1 MKTAIIGSGMIGL
14 CSAYYLN
21 QQGFDVT
28 IIDEGD
34 GSDNCSFGNAGYFCP
49 SHMIPLASPGIISQ
63 GLKWMTN
70 PESPFY
76 IKPSLDIDLARWGW
90 NFYRAATKSRVE
102 KAVPV
107 LNQMLDES
115 RTLIEDILSET
126 KIDPGFGSKGLLMY
140 CKSQHILDEEAEVA
154 ELARKCGQD
163 VDVLTSAQAE
173 KLNPGFEIDT
183 VGAVHFKNDAWFTPN
198 TFMAEFQKYLEA
210 KGVVFKFNTQVTG
223 VEKNGS
229 KVSALLTSDAKIDA
243 DQFVVATGSWSA
255 KFLNQLGVKI
265 LVQGGK
271 GYSFTLPNPPV
282 MPETAS
288 ILTEARVAVTPMQ
301 GGLRFAGTM
310 EVNGLDL
317 SINPRRIK
325 GLQKSIPAYFP
336 QFDEG
341 SFEGL
346 PVWAGLRPCSP
357 DGLPYIG
364 KTKKFDNLIVATGHA
379 MLGISLGPITGQ
391 LVAELAQEEKP
402 HIDDTLLKV
411 ERYS

>member
-1 MKTAIIGSGMIGL
+1 MIGL

-21 QQGFDVT
+21 KQGFDVT
-28 IIDEGD
+28 VVDEGD
-34 GSDNCSFGNAGYFCP
+34 GTDNCSFGNAGYFCP

-107 LNQMLDES
+107 LDQMLSES
-115 RTLIEDILSET
+115 RTLIEEILAET
-126 KIDPGFGSKGLLMY
+126 SINSGFEDKGLLMY
-140 CKSQHILDEEAEVA
+140 CKSQHVLDEEAEVA

-163 VDVLTSAQAE
+163 VDVLNGSEAE

-198 TFMAEFQKYLEA
+198 TFMEQFQKHLEA
-210 KGVVFKFNTQVTG
+210 QGVVFEFNTKVTG
-223 VEKNGS
+223 VEKSND
-229 KVSALLTSDAKIDA
+229 KVSALLTTNDKLEA

-255 KFLNQLGVKI
+255 KFLKQLGVKI

-271 GYSFTLPNPPV
+271 GYSFTVPKPPV
-282 MPETAS
+282 MPKTAS

-301 GGLRFAGTM
+301 HGLRFAGTM

-317 SINPRRIK
+317 SINPRRVR
-325 GLQKSIPAYFP
+325 GLQKSIPSYFP
-336 QFDEG
+336 QFNES

-346 PVWAGLRPCSP
+346 PIWAGLRPCSP
-357 DGLPYIG
+357 DGMPYIG

-391 LVAELAQEEKP
+391 LVSEIAKGEKT